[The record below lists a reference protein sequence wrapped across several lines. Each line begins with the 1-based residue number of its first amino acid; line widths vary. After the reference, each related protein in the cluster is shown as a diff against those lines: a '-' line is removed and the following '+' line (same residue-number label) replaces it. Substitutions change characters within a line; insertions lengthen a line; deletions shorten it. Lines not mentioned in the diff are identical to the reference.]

1 MDGKAEREIWLVLG
15 LEGHQFDMWSCIKNI
30 FLKILD
36 INNAI
41 IFWGNIMTSLKYE
54 LRGFDGIILDDYIII
69 EIYINKFSTLKN

>member
-1 MDGKAEREIWLVLG
+1 MDGKAERETVGWFNFD

-41 IFWGNIMTSLKYE
+41 IF
-54 LRGFDGIILDDYIII
+54 
-69 EIYINKFSTLKN
+69 